1 MTHIP
6 RIHASRLSSGLR
18 GLLRHYEISIRGH
31 EEITV
36 EASLERLEYP
46 NKEPSKAVEE
56 AINKAYLRYD
66 KARQALL
73 RKLVRLENGTNEG
86 DIEQLKRDFRKLA
99 KAYVVIAANPAA
111 RDMFP
116 NEWKLAEEIASHRR
130 RL

>member
-1 MTHIP
+1 
-6 RIHASRLSSGLR
+6 
-18 GLLRHYEISIRGH
+18 
-31 EEITV
+31 
-36 EASLERLEYP
+36 
-46 NKEPSKAVEE
+46 
-56 AINKAYLRYD
+56 LRYD